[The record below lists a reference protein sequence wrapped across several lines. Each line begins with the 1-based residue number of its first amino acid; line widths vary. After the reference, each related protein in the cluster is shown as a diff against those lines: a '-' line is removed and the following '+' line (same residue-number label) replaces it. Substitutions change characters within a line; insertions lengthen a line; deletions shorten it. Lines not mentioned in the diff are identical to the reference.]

1 MMTHM
6 IKDLNASVAQRNLR
20 LPALAGDE
28 TAAIEEF
35 TKVALEN
42 RDRVVG
48 EKHGL
53 HYGEEF
59 HYIGPDKSL
68 EEYVSRHAVRL

>member
-1 MMTHM
+1 
-6 IKDLNASVAQRNLR
+6 

-28 TAAIEEF
+28 AAAIAEF
-35 TKVALEN
+35 TKVAVEN

-48 EKHGL
+48 GKHGL
-53 HYGEEF
+53 DYGEEF

-68 EEYVSRHAVRL
+68 DEYVSRNAVRL